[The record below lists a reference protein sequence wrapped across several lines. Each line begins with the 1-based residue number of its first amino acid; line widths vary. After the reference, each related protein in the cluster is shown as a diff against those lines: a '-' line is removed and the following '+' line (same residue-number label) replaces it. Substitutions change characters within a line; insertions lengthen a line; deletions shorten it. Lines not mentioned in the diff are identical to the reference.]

1 MDFQGIKKL
10 QEQIKKLVLNTDGGY
25 GSGNWGHVGRPGKRG
40 GSGAGGGRM
49 NRITTSEGKY
59 ESLSSIWKAEKKYSK
74 KRQAVMDKSGEIAK
88 KAAETIALKN
98 EMQSA
103 KYMLEYEERKKKA
116 VEDAKKAVEGLPPK
130 DDLIVRRDQITMEL
144 DAHNILKEK
153 DERQHAVHRCPPG
166 EERDKAR
173 EEYLEWRDS
182 HWNEIEAATD
192 KQNRL
197 FAEYKQIDE
206 NLMKYQMV
214 EHRLKANDADK
225 VDSFLEKARKDYA
238 DAEARY
244 NKANEEVTAMTKER
258 NAMTAG
264 LFNNVDDCKSPT
276 DVGMYLQ
283 SREYFEAGISS
294 NGIYGGVRD
303 TSQPDLHGISTE
315 AAKDVARGY
324 DKVMAEFPEL
334 AGNIRAPRTAD
345 LGSGTYANCSMIDG
359 TMTVGT
365 KLMGDKESLAKQ
377 HAKDVASGWHPKY
390 DESRYTPAETIVCHE
405 LGHAIDGYISKLH
418 GTGVL
423 KGKYFSDEIVKE
435 VKKQT
440 GFKNYSDMKS
450 SVSNYATQKGRN
462 GGIHVEFFA
471 ECISEYLTSA
481 NPSEASKVVG
491 RLTKQALKEGNK

>member
-59 ESLSSIWKAEKKYSK
+59 ESLSSIWKAEKEYSK

-103 KYMLEYEERKKKA
+103 KYMLEYEGRKKKA

-173 EEYLEWRDS
+173 EEYLEWRDN
-182 HWNEIEAATD
+182 HWSEIEAATD

-197 FAEYKQIDE
+197 FAEYKQVDE
-206 NLMKYQMV
+206 NLMKYQMA
-214 EHRLKANDADK
+214 EQRLRANDADK
-225 VDSFLEKARKDYA
+225 IDSFLEKARKDYA
-238 DAEARY
+238 DAEAKY

-258 NAMTAG
+258 NAMAAG
-264 LFNNVDDCKSPT
+264 LFNNVDDCKNPT

-283 SREYFEAGISS
+283 SKDYFEAGISS

-303 TSQPDLHGISTE
+303 TSQPNLHGLSTDV
-315 AAKDVARGY
+315 AKDVAKGY
-324 DKVMAEFPEL
+324 DRVMNEFPEL
-334 AGNIRAPRTAD
+334 QGKIRAPGAAD
-345 LGSGTYANCSMIDG
+345 LGAGTYAQCQMSTG
-359 TMTVGT
+359 EMTVGT
-365 KLMGDKESLAKQ
+365 TLMGDSESIAN
-377 HAKDVASGWHPKY
+377 HYAKDVESKWHPKY
-390 DESRYTPAETIVCHE
+390 DESRYSPSEAVVCHE
-405 LGHAIDGYISKLH
+405 LGHALDGYISKLP
-418 GTGVL
+418 GSGVQA
-423 KGKYFSDEIVKE
+423 GKYFSDEIVKE
-435 VKKQT
+435 VKKET
-440 GFKNYSDMKS
+440 GFKTYGDMKS
-450 SVSNYATQKGRN
+450 TVSRYAQEIGRN
-462 GGIHVEFFA
+462 GGRHVEFFA

-481 NPSEASKVVG
+481 DPSEAAKIVG
-491 RLTKQALKEGNK
+491 RLTHEALKEAR